1 MNSGLPLSAIGAGN
15 MLPLP
20 DLLHASVAI
29 DDAGV
34 TTLCI
39 ANAGPL
45 NLLGSAVINDL
56 TAALEA
62 LHGRTDVRVVIL
74 RGAGDRAFVAGADI
88 QEMAALNRASG
99 EAFITGLR
107 RLCHAV
113 HHFPVPVIAR
123 IPGWALGGGME
134 LAMACD
140 MRIAADD
147 AQFGM
152 PEVKVGIPSV
162 IHAALLPRLVGAGNA
177 AWMLLAGELIDA
189 QRAASWGLINEA
201 VPRDQL
207 DERVTHLANNLA
219 RIGPAVLRQQKGLLR
234 QWETLDLA
242 DSIDASVKAFGAA
255 FDTGEPQCFMNAFL
269 EEKRQR
275 KAR

>member
-1 MNSGLPLSAIGAGN
+1 MNSSAPPATGHA
-15 MLPLP
+15 LFLP
-20 DLLHASVAI
+20 DLRHATLSI
-29 DDAGV
+29 DDAGI
-34 TTLCI
+34 TTVGI

-56 TAALEA
+56 TAAFAA
-62 LHGRTDVRVVIL
+62 LHRRTDVRVVIL
-74 RGAGDRAFVAGADI
+74 RGTGDRAFVAGADI
-88 QEMAALNRASG
+88 QEMSTLDRPSG
-99 EAFITGLR
+99 EAFISGLR
-107 RLCHAV
+107 NLCHAV

-162 IHAALLPRLVGAGNA
+162 IHAALLPRLIGAGNA

-189 QRAASWGLINEA
+189 RRAADWGLINEA
-201 VPRDQL
+201 VPQEQL
-207 DERVTHLANNLA
+207 DARVMHLASNLA

-234 QWETLDLA
+234 QWEMLDLA
-242 DSIDASVKAFGAA
+242 ASIDASVQAFGAA
-255 FDTGEPQCFMNAFL
+255 FDTGEPQSFMNAFL

>member
-1 MNSGLPLSAIGAGN
+1 MTSTPPASAHRP
-15 MLPLP
+15 PLP
-20 DLLHASVAI
+20 ELRHAAITI

-34 TTLCI
+34 TTVGI
-39 ANAGPL
+39 VQAGPL
-45 NLLGSAVINDL
+45 NLLGSAVIDDL
-56 TAALEA
+56 TAAFAA
-62 LHGRTDVRVVIL
+62 LRSRTDVRVVIL
-74 RGAGDRAFVAGADI
+74 RGTGDRAFVAGADI
-88 QEMAALNRASG
+88 QEMSLLDRESG
-99 EAFITGLR
+99 EAFITRLR
-107 RLCHAV
+107 NLCHAV

-140 MRIAADD
+140 MRIAAQD

-162 IHAALLPRLVGAGNA
+162 IHAALLPRLIGAGNA

-189 QRAASWGLINEA
+189 PTAAAWGLINEA
-201 VPRDQL
+201 VAGDQL
-207 DERVTHLANNLA
+207 DERVLHLANSLA

-234 QWETLDLA
+234 QWEALDLA
-242 DSIDASVKAFGAA
+242 ASIDASVQAFGAA
-255 FDTGEPQCFMNAFL
+255 FDTGEPQAFMNAFL

>member
-1 MNSGLPLSAIGAGN
+1 MTSSPPAATGHTV
-15 MLPLP
+15 PLP
-20 DLLHASVAI
+20 DLSHATVTI

-34 TTLCI
+34 TTVCI
-39 ANAGPL
+39 AQAGPL

-56 TAALEA
+56 TAAFAA
-62 LHGRTDVRVVIL
+62 LHSRNDVRVVIL
-74 RGAGDRAFVAGADI
+74 RGTGDRAFVAGADI
-88 QEMAALNRASG
+88 QEMSSLDRTSG
-99 EAFITGLR
+99 EAFITRLR
-107 RLCHAV
+107 NLCHAV

-162 IHAALLPRLVGAGNA
+162 IHAALLPRLIGAGNA

-189 QRAASWGLINEA
+189 RRAADWGLINEA
-201 VPRDQL
+201 VPQEQL
-207 DERVTHLANNLA
+207 DARVMHLASNLA

-242 DSIDASVKAFGAA
+242 ASIDASVQAFGAA
-255 FDTGEPQCFMNAFL
+255 FDTGEPQSFMNAFL

-275 KAR
+275 KAQ